1 MKSNSSHLQASHVDW
16 AQVVG
21 TGGATDAD
29 IDMALALVKAA
40 EVH

>member
-1 MKSNSSHLQASHVDW
+1 MAVRRALVLICKLPW
-16 AQVVG
+16 TQVVG